1 MCMSY
6 IYLYNTAI
14 HDTCNLYVCN
24 VFVQS
29 RYTYY
34 VCIPYIYLYNTAI
47 HDTRNFYV
55 YYVFIQYRYITCV
68 YHISICTIHVCII
81 QLYMIHV
88 TYMYIMCSYNPD
100 IHWSENRI
108 QQTLP
113 SVISPCSHITTK
125 LLVFWVWVHY
135 ACIICLKWKVI
146 CINAVAISCLCFA
159 FFYTVTYSWYYYHVA
174 TFWPKYWHLPLFL
187 KSISINNFILS
198 HFVEFDAW
206 AKYLFNPIIVP
217 SPQCFLHGLL

>member
-1 MCMSY
+1 MIHVTYMC
-6 IYLYNTAI
+6 II
-14 HDTCNLYVCN
+14 DN
-24 VFVQS
+24 VFIQY
-29 RYTYY
+29 RYRYC
-34 VCIPYIYLYNTAI
+34 VCIPYIYLYNTDI
-47 HDTRNFYV
+47 C
-55 YYVFIQYRYITCV
+55 ITCV
-68 YHISICTIHVCII
+68 CHISICTI
-81 QLYMIHV
+81 QLHMIHV

-187 KSISINNFILS
+187 KNISINNFILS

>member
-1 MCMSY
+1 MQRSQSVGQQSQWGKDFVIKNGSGGILKAVGLTEPQAFVSYNHHLYYMCIMCF
-6 IYLYNTAI
+6 YNT
-14 HDTCNLYVCN
+14 
-24 VFVQS
+24 
-29 RYTYY
+29 
-34 VCIPYIYLYNTAI
+34 
-47 HDTRNFYV
+47 
-55 YYVFIQYRYITCV
+55 
-68 YHISICTIHVCII
+68 
-81 QLYMIHV
+81 
-88 TYMYIMCSYNPD
+88 D

-217 SPQCFLHGLL
+217 SPQCLLHGLL